1 VPDLGAIAAHKRKAG
16 MPMLN
21 PQKSCKGARA
31 RLGFH
36 PSSLGGLGKIM
47 AQALSSLLPRLAN
60 NDRELLRR
68 GRFLDVTF
76 LLTVGN
82 TDYLVRIQQG
92 RIEAM
97 EKGPLVEPR
106 WTFALAASAAAWRT
120 FWQPV
125 PPPGAHDLIAMLKT
139 GALRLAGDQHPFM
152 ANLRYFKEL
161 LALPRA
167 RMEEP

>member
-1 VPDLGAIAAHKRKAG
+1 
-16 MPMLN
+16 
-21 PQKSCKGARA
+21 
-31 RLGFH
+31 
-36 PSSLGGLGKIM
+36 M
-47 AQALSSLLPRLAN
+47 AQALSSLLPQLAN
-60 NDRELLRR
+60 SDRALLRR

-76 LLTVGN
+76 LLKVGN
-82 TDYLVRIQQG
+82 TDYLVHIHRG

-97 EKGPLVEPR
+97 QKGPHVQPR

-120 FWQPV
+120 FWEPV

-139 GALRLAGDQHPFM
+139 GALRLEGDQHPFM

-167 RMEEP
+167 KLEGP